1 MCRKQKDEA
10 QKLTFIIPIFEDS
23 SLSQYYIHAISDR
36 WLSAETVVPMPLSD
50 VVMPTN
56 YTPNTELLDL
66 QPMPVSSLSNKGF
79 ESLYPFTH
87 FNPVQTQAFH
97 AMYHSDVN
105 ALIGAPTG
113 SGKTIIA
120 ELAMLKLFRD
130 SPKLKVVYI
139 GPLKALVRE
148 RMKDWK
154 KKFVDKLGKSLI
166 ELTGDY
172 TPDVLSLQK
181 ADIVT
186 TTPEKWDGISRNWKN
201 RKYVKEVGLMV
212 IDEIHLL
219 GEERGPI
226 LEVIVSRM
234 RYISSQ
240 TDTPIRIIGLST
252 ALANAEDL
260 SDWLGT
266 DPNMVSTITCLQFL
280 TLQPGPLQL

>member
-1 MCRKQKDEA
+1 
-10 QKLTFIIPIFEDS
+10 
-23 SLSQYYIHAISDR
+23 
-36 WLSAETVVPMPLSD
+36 MPLSD
-50 VVMPTN
+50 VVMPSN

-66 QPMPVSSLSNKGF
+66 QPMPVSALGNKGF

-87 FNPVQTQAFH
+87 FNPVQTQSFH
-97 AMYHSDVN
+97 AMYHSEVN
-105 ALIGAPTG
+105 ALVGAPTG

-130 SPKLKVVYI
+130 SPKLKVIYI

-154 KKFVDKLGKSLI
+154 KKFVDKLGKRLI

-201 RKYVKEVGLMV
+201 RKYVKEVGLMI

-266 DPNMVSTITCLQFL
+266 DPNMVSYLSA
-280 TLQPGPLQL
+280 

>member
-1 MCRKQKDEA
+1 
-10 QKLTFIIPIFEDS
+10 
-23 SLSQYYIHAISDR
+23 
-36 WLSAETVVPMPLSD
+36 MPLSD
-50 VVMPTN
+50 VVMPSN

-66 QPMPVSSLSNKGF
+66 QPMPVSALGHKGF

-87 FNPVQTQAFH
+87 FNPVQTQSFH
-97 AMYHSDVN
+97 AMYHSEVN
-105 ALIGAPTG
+105 ALVGAPTG

-130 SPKLKVVYI
+130 SPKLKVIYI

-154 KKFVDKLGKSLI
+154 KKFVDKLGKRLI

-201 RKYVKEVGLMV
+201 RKYVKEVGLMI

-266 DPNMVSTITCLQFL
+266 DPNMVSSRHTAHLRLTRVTSGPVQLQ
-280 TLQPGPLQL
+280 TLRASRAARSTHPGLPGPPLLSAHGKCRAHSPRVSPAHRPP